1 MNAEYLNILQAA
13 TSRPIE
19 HAEALYLFTHSE
31 EHEAAEAL
39 FETAR
44 LVRERE
50 NGTIFTACGG
60 IATVLACNL
69 KPLCTYCPY
78 WREKGKQ
85 ALSMEEILK
94 AVGYLFAH
102 GVYDFHLSGG
112 TTLGSEGQDILAI
125 VRGIYNAGF
134 TEAQIDVNCGAAM
147 SLETLREIKGYGVK
161 MVRSVFETRNP
172 ALFAAV
178 KPGDS
183 LAEKEA
189 FAWRIGEAGISLG
202 TGILAGIS
210 PTETKYQDYTD
221 FLFQIKQFPHLSS
234 LYVSKFVP
242 FAGIALKGVEA
253 CSAQE
258 AARVIAMARLVLRN
272 VDITGAQGW
281 NKGKDGMTPFWAG
294 GGNSALVIHINRI
307 PAYVNRQE
315 EDPTVTYEG
324 TMEFRNRLEELEAYY
339 AAQGMRLATPAAQ

>member
-1 MNAEYLNILQAA
+1 MNAEYLNVLQAA
-13 TSRPIE
+13 GSMPIE
-19 HAEALYLFTHSE
+19 REEALYLFAHSE
-31 EHEAAEAL
+31 EYEAAEAL

-50 NGTIFTACGG
+50 NGNVFLACGG

-69 KPLCTYCPY
+69 KPLCAYCPY

-85 ALSMEEILK
+85 PLSMEEILK

-102 GVYDFHLSGG
+102 GVHDFHLSGG
-112 TTLGSEGQDILAI
+112 TTLGSEGQDILAV
-125 VRGIYNAGF
+125 VRGINQAGF
-134 TEAQIDVNCGAAM
+134 VNARIDVNCGAAM

-189 FAWRIGEAGISLG
+189 FAWRIGEAGINLG
-202 TGILAGIS
+202 TGLLAGIS
-210 PTETKYQDYTD
+210 PAETKYQDYTD
-221 FLFQIKQFPHLSS
+221 FLFQIKQFPHLTS
-234 LYVSKFVP
+234 LYVSKFVS
-242 FAGIALKGVEA
+242 FEGIALRGVEA

-258 AARVIAMARLVLRN
+258 AARVIAIARLVLRS

-281 NKGKDGMTPFWAG
+281 NKEHGGITPFWAG

-307 PAYVNRQE
+307 PAYVKRRE
-315 EDPTVTYEG
+315 DDPTVTYEG
-324 TMEFRNRLEELEAYY
+324 NMEFRNRYRELEAYY
-339 AAQGMRLATPAAQ
+339 AAQGSSIRRTIV